1 MKVRILLTLGA
12 VVLAGGGLI
21 AATTSTAGADVEAT
35 FMSHTTN
42 VEFVT
47 ASGASLTPPASFVPG
62 DRLIIRD
69 QDSQGSTVAGSDE
82 SSCTVTFNEDLLCE
96 GVAAVTNVGDI
107 SFSFLE
113 RGGALA
119 NPPSV
124 YDGAITGGTFG
135 YRNAH
140 GSFHAVVQPNGD
152 TQVTVD
158 FVTTR

>member
-1 MKVRILLTLGA
+1 VKVRFFVALGT

-21 AATTSTAGADVEAT
+21 AATTSSAGAAIETT
-35 FMSHTTN
+35 FISHTTN

-47 ASGASLTPPASFVPG
+47 ASGASLTPPAAFVPG
-62 DRLIIRD
+62 DRVIVRND
-69 QDSQGSTVAGSDE
+69 DSQGSTVTGHDE
-82 SSCTVTFNEDLLCE
+82 DVCTVMFNDDIMCE

-107 SFSFLE
+107 SFTFLE
-113 RGGALA
+113 RGGALP

-124 YDGAITGGTFG
+124 YDGAINGGTFG

-152 TQVTVD
+152 TQVTVA
-158 FVTTR
+158 FVTTG